1 MDKITEAGVT
11 ILMAV
16 VGVAILAVIVSR
28 NSQTP
33 QVLSSFGQMFSGI
46 LGTAVSPVTGT
57 GLTGGGSMGIQWPQ
71 YTSGLQGGFPTL
83 GY

>member
-28 NSQTP
+28 NSNTS
-33 QVLSSFGQMFSGI
+33 QVLQSFGQAFSGI

-57 GLTGGGSMGIQWPQ
+57 GITGGVGAIAWPS
-71 YTSGLQGGFPTL
+71 TSIGLQGGFPTL
-83 GY
+83 S